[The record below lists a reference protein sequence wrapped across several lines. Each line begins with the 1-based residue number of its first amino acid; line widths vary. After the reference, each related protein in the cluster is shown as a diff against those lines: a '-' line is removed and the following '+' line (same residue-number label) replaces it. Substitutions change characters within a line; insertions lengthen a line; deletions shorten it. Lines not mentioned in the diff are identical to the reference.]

1 MSYYKIFILLFVF
14 SLLNQ
19 NSFADDPFTRSLA
32 DPEPVVE
39 QKPEPEQ
46 EEAIVPEQ
54 EVSNEQVA
62 EADVENKEGDIE
74 NVEKLLRAP
83 DKVAQVETPTSTDT
97 ATEAQA
103 VATPIKEKVPL
114 PKSARDDYVSKII
127 NIDPISGHD
136 ITRYQLKGVAVSK
149 TYNSAKKRR
158 VKSTKSYLTPRKKI
172 EFGNIPKTHIVLR
185 NETIDTISKK
195 YGFTKEE
202 IENAN
207 AIIPGKN
214 TIIPGNRIVIP
225 NRYHMVKEGETINII
240 SGYYKLDASE
250 VAAFNNL
257 EIEEEIKIDQ
267 KLLLPFYL
275 HITEKKQSLKEIAK
289 LYRRTLDE
297 ILEVNDLET
306 LDNDLEDE
314 TLIDV
319 DQYVRIPIHVNNH
332 GSYQNLDIKS
342 VLDYSINPKNLAI
355 VEIDSAQFMVREGDT
370 LGDKKGKIVK
380 IQSNQM
386 TVIQDG
392 REFLFKINTPLVG
405 DTAISSLPAATSTP
419 AAPGT
424 EPQAGGT
431 PATDADAETAIA
443 TQEAQSQPTD
453 TNADSGDAGSTDV
466 EDLFR

>member
-1 MSYYKIFILLFVF
+1 MQYFRTFIFLFF
-14 SLLNQ
+14 LIIICQ

-32 DPEPVVE
+32 DPEPIVE
-39 QKPEPEQ
+39 QKLEVEQ
-46 EEAIVPEQ
+46 EEVVTPEQ
-54 EVSNEQVA
+54 KESNVQVA
-62 EADVENKEGDIE
+62 EADTQNKEGDIE
-74 NVEKLLRAP
+74 NIEKLLRAP
-83 DKVAQVETPTSTDT
+83 DEVQVTEAPTPTSVT
-97 ATEAQA
+97 TETQV

-114 PKSARDDYVSKII
+114 PKSARDDYVSKIV

-149 TYNSAKKRR
+149 TYNSTKKRR

-185 NETIDTISKK
+185 DETIDTISKK

-214 TIIPGNRIVIP
+214 TIIPGNRLVIP

-240 SGYYKLDASE
+240 SEYYKLNASE
-250 VAAFNNL
+250 VAAFNDL
-257 EIEEEIKIDQ
+257 EIDEEIKIDQ

-275 HITEKKQSLKEIAK
+275 HITEKKQSLKEVAAF
-289 LYRRTLDE
+289 YRRTLEE
-297 ILEVNDLET
+297 ILKLNDLKE
-306 LDNDLEDE
+306 NA
-314 TLIDV
+314 LIDV
-319 DQYVRIPIHVNNH
+319 DQYVKIPIHVNNH

-355 VEIDSAQFMVREGDT
+355 IEIDSAQFMVREGDT

-405 DTAISSLPAATSTP
+405 SAAVSSLPVAPEATATP
-419 AAPGT
+419 GIPGQMPDAVAT
-424 EPQAGGT
+424 PQPG
-431 PATDADAETAIA
+431 DAETAAAENPVVDA
-443 TQEAQSQPTD
+443 TAQPTTD
-453 TNADSGDAGSTDV
+453 TNDAGSTDV

>member
-1 MSYYKIFILLFVF
+1 M
-14 SLLNQ
+14 
-19 NSFADDPFTRSLA
+19 
-32 DPEPVVE
+32 
-39 QKPEPEQ
+39 
-46 EEAIVPEQ
+46 
-54 EVSNEQVA
+54 QVT
-62 EADVENKEGDIE
+62 D
-74 NVEKLLRAP
+74 
-83 DKVAQVETPTSTDT
+83 TPTPTDSIAET
-97 ATEAQA
+97 QA

-114 PKSARDDYVSKII
+114 PKSARDDYVSKIV

-149 TYNSAKKRR
+149 IFNSKEKRR
-158 VKSTKSYLTPRKKI
+158 VKSSKSYLTPRKKI

-185 NETIDTISKK
+185 DETIDSISKK
-195 YGFTKEE
+195 YGFTQEE

-214 TIIPGNRIVIP
+214 TIIPGNRLVIP

-240 SGYYKLDASE
+240 SEYYKLNASE
-250 VAAFNNL
+250 VAAFNDL
-257 EIEEEIKIDQ
+257 EIDEEIKIDQ

-275 HITEKKQSLKEIAK
+275 HITEKKQSLKEVAAF
-289 LYRRTLDE
+289 YRRTLEE
-297 ILEVNDLET
+297 ILEVNDLKE
-306 LDNDLEDE
+306 NA
-314 TLIDV
+314 LIDV
-319 DQYVRIPIHVNNH
+319 DQYVKIPIHVNNH

-355 VEIDSAQFMVREGDT
+355 IEIDSAQFMVREGDT

-405 DTAISSLPAATSTP
+405 SAAISSLPVTPEATTTP
-419 AAPGT
+419 GIPGQT
-424 EPQAGGT
+424 PDAVATPQPG
-431 PATDADAETAIA
+431 DAETAAAENPVVDA
-443 TQEAQSQPTD
+443 TAQPTTD
-453 TNADSGDAGSTDV
+453 ANDAGSTDV